1 MNGLNKTIEEAK
13 LAVSKGQMVV
23 VCDDELREAE
33 GDLMIA
39 ADMVTPEAINFM
51 ASYGKG
57 LICLAMDGNNIDRL
71 GLPQMV
77 KGGECPL
84 GTAFTISVDARHG
97 VSTGISA
104 ADRARTIQVA
114 ADPTSR
120 RGDLVAPGHVF
131 PLRARAGG
139 LLERQG
145 HTEAAVD
152 LASLAGHSP
161 SGVICEIINE
171 DGTMARGQDL
181 RRFASHHGLPVV
193 SVDDLVNYRQF
204 TDKTSYY
211 HVA

>member
-57 LICLAMDGNNIDRL
+57 LICLAMDDNNIDRL

-77 KGGECPL
+77 EGGECPL

>member
-57 LICLAMDGNNIDRL
+57 LICLAMDDNNIDRL

-77 KGGECPL
+77 EGGECPL

-181 RRFASHHGLPVV
+181 RRFASHHGLPMV
-193 SVDDLVNYRQF
+193 SVDDLVSYRQS

>member
-1 MNGLNKTIEEAK
+1 MNGSNKTIEEAK

-39 ADMVTPEAINFM
+39 ADMVTPEAVNFM
-51 ASYGKG
+51 ASHGKG

-77 KGGECPL
+77 EGGECPL

-114 ADPTSR
+114 TDPTSR
-120 RGDLVAPGHVF
+120 RGDLVAPGHIF
-131 PLRARAGG
+131 PLRAKAGG

-181 RRFASHHGLPVV
+181 RRFATYHGLPVM

-204 TDKTSYY
+204 TERLFTIM
-211 HVA
+211 